1 MPPML
6 HVAFAELMRRGA
18 QQMLARQRRFGMHQ
32 RHHIL
37 QLVAEAKC
45 AAGLIK
51 ASAAPETA
59 AQGLI
64 QEPAVGH
71 AH

>member
-18 QQMLARQRRFGMHQ
+18 QKMLAGEGRLGMHQ

-37 QLVAEAKC
+37 QLVAEAKRS
-45 AAGLIK
+45 AGLIK
-51 ASAAPETA
+51 PGAAHRR
-59 AQGLI
+59 QLK
-64 QEPAVGH
+64 V
-71 AH
+71 